1 MASKLDRSR
10 PYGTVHGGSGVVVYE
25 QDGKEF
31 DGAGNQVVR
40 AEPAQ
45 VQASGQQ
52 AGDPGAEP
60 SPVTKDAQGNLFR
73 DGEILDTEDHV
84 VPTRGVVREG
94 KLHPR
99 ESIAQGLAAAPE
111 AFLGLLRGKNFGS
124 SSRLPE
130 VFTLGEPKN

>member
-73 DGEILDTEDHV
+73 DGETLDTEDMTV
-84 VPTRGVVREG
+84 ETLRAIAKDMGLR
-94 KLHPR
+94 LHPQTGK
-99 ESIAQGLAAAPE
+99 AKVLAAITE
-111 AFLGLLRGKNFGS
+111 AAGPVDQLATQMGG
-124 SSRLPE
+124 
-130 VFTLGEPKN
+130 

>member
-40 AEPAQ
+40 AEPVQ

-60 SPVTKDAQGNLFR
+60 SPATKDAQGNLFR
-73 DGEILDTEDHV
+73 DGEILDTEDMTV
-84 VPTRGVVREG
+84 EALRTIAKDMGLR
-94 KLHPR
+94 LHPQTGK
-99 ESIAQGLAAAPE
+99 AKVLAAITE
-111 AFLGLLRGKNFGS
+111 AAGPVDQLATQMGG
-124 SSRLPE
+124 
-130 VFTLGEPKN
+130 

>member
-52 AGDPGAEP
+52 AGDPGA
-60 SPVTKDAQGNLFR
+60 D
-73 DGEILDTEDHV
+73 DGDVGRTFGRTFGLC
-84 VPTRGVVREG
+84 RGGHRQSA
-94 KLHPR
+94 LMPR
-99 ESIAQGLAAAPE
+99 
-111 AFLGLLRGKNFGS
+111 RWM
-124 SSRLPE
+124 
-130 VFTLGEPKN
+130 